1 MIEGFKPGL
10 SGRFKPGLKVHQR
23 PACLLLDL
31 SVCGRIPAGFLRAF
45 SGVFL
50 QRCSV
55 TYLME
60 WEGFSS
66 QDPWQ
71 ILDTPLVDP
80 WLILDPSSGI
90 LWHSLAVSTH
100 LDWFLGLYR
109 FVLQR
114 NRCRPF
120 KLTLLPIYQKSPM
133 QFISKMSAPQCLLLW
148 L

>member
-114 NRCRPF
+114 NRHIISR
-120 KLTLLPIYQKSPM
+120 
-133 QFISKMSAPQCLLLW
+133 QFNKIWKFGGSSNTKTEKQNFW
-148 L
+148 LREGP